1 MIKKKE
7 KAQESRNEGELPQLE
22 KGHLQ
27 KSMGNI
33 IFNDENKQTKTE
45 CFPLKAQ
52 EGRQGTSVCTTFIQ
66 YLTRGYNQSKKT
78 HNQKY
83 PDSKRKY

>member
-1 MIKKKE
+1 MMIKKKKKKLKKVE
-7 KAQESRNEGELPQLE
+7 MKVNFPQPE
-22 KGHLQ
+22 KGHPQ

-52 EGRQGTSVCTTFIQ
+52 E
-66 YLTRGYNQSKKT
+66 
-78 HNQKY
+78 
-83 PDSKRKY
+83 

>member
-1 MIKKKE
+1 MIKKKKE
-7 KAQESRNEGELPQLE
+7 KAQESRNEGELPQPE
-22 KGHLQ
+22 KGHPQ

-52 EGRQGTSVCTTFIQ
+52 E
-66 YLTRGYNQSKKT
+66 
-78 HNQKY
+78 
-83 PDSKRKY
+83 